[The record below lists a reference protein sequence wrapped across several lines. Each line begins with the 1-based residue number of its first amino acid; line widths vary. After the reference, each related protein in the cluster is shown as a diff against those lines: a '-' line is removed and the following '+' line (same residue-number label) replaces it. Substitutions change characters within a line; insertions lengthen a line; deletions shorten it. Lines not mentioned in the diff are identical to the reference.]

1 MASLYWVSWPECR
14 SATTRGSRQ
23 LNQRTPSMNSQ
34 PRALSDLPDGFC
46 GIVARVTGGRELA
59 SRLAAMGLTV
69 GTEIVV
75 LQNRGFGPMLA
86 RVRDTRIAL
95 GRSQAG
101 LVIVYERRTEHP
113 PATPAHGSPG

>member
-1 MASLYWVSWPECR
+1 MTSSGEFI
-14 SATTRGSRQ
+14 
-23 LNQRTPSMNSQ
+23 
-34 PRALSDLPDGFC
+34 LSDLPDGFC
-46 GIVARVTGGRELA
+46 GIVARVTGGRDLA
-59 SRLAAMGLTV
+59 ARLAAMGLTA

-101 LVIVYERRTEHP
+101 LVTVYECP
-113 PATPAHGSPG
+113 SASA

>member
-1 MASLYWVSWPECR
+1 MT
-14 SATTRGSRQ
+14 SA
-23 LNQRTPSMNSQ
+23 LPII
-34 PRALSDLPDGFC
+34 LSDLPAGFR
-46 GIVARVTGGRELA
+46 GVVARVTGGRDLA
-59 SRLAAMGLTV
+59 ARLAAMGLTA

-101 LVIVYERRTEHP
+101 LVTVYECEPADPRRDSQH
-113 PATPAHGSPG
+113 AASG

>member
-1 MASLYWVSWPECR
+1 MT
-14 SATTRGSRQ
+14 SAR
-23 LNQRTPSMNSQ
+23 MFI
-34 PRALSDLPDGFC
+34 LSELPDGFC
-46 GIVARVTGGRELA
+46 GIVARVTGGRDLA
-59 SRLAAMGLTV
+59 SRLAAMGLTA

-101 LVIVYERRTEHP
+101 MVTVYECSS
-113 PATPAHGSPG
+113 ADPGTDAQRAPDA

>member
-1 MASLYWVSWPECR
+1 MTSSSEFI
-14 SATTRGSRQ
+14 
-23 LNQRTPSMNSQ
+23 
-34 PRALSDLPDGFC
+34 LSDLPDGFC
-46 GIVARVTGGRELA
+46 GVVARVSGGRDLA
-59 SRLAAMGLTV
+59 ARLAAMGLTA

-101 LVIVYERRTEHP
+101 LVTVYECP
-113 PATPAHGSPG
+113 SASA

>member
-1 MASLYWVSWPECR
+1 MTSSSEFI
-14 SATTRGSRQ
+14 
-23 LNQRTPSMNSQ
+23 
-34 PRALSDLPDGFC
+34 LSDLPDGFC
-46 GIVARVTGGRELA
+46 GIVARVTGGRDLA
-59 SRLAAMGLTV
+59 ARLAAMGLTA

-101 LVIVYERRTEHP
+101 LVTVYECP
-113 PATPAHGSPG
+113 SASA

>member
-1 MASLYWVSWPECR
+1 M
-14 SATTRGSRQ
+14 T
-23 LNQRTPSMNSQ
+23 SQ
-34 PRALSDLPDGFC
+34 PHVLSDLPDGFC
-46 GIVARVTGGRELA
+46 GIVARVAGGRELA

-101 LVIVYERRTEHP
+101 LVTVYERPTEHP
-113 PATPAHGSPG
+113 QAAPNPDAPG

>member
-1 MASLYWVSWPECR
+1 MTSSSEFI
-14 SATTRGSRQ
+14 
-23 LNQRTPSMNSQ
+23 
-34 PRALSDLPDGFC
+34 LSDLPDGFC
-46 GIVARVTGGRELA
+46 GVVARVTGGRDLA
-59 SRLAAMGLTV
+59 ARLAAMGLTA

-101 LVIVYERRTEHP
+101 LVTVYECP
-113 PATPAHGSPG
+113 SASA

>member
-1 MASLYWVSWPECR
+1 MT
-14 SATTRGSRQ
+14 SAQ
-23 LNQRTPSMNSQ
+23 
-34 PRALSDLPDGFC
+34 AIILSDLPAGFR
-46 GIVARVTGGRELA
+46 GIVARITGGRDLA
-59 SRLAAMGLTV
+59 ARLAAMGLTA

-101 LVIVYERRTEHP
+101 LVTVYECDRAIP
-113 PATPAHGSPG
+113 DSAHSS

>member
-1 MASLYWVSWPECR
+1 MTSSSEFI
-14 SATTRGSRQ
+14 
-23 LNQRTPSMNSQ
+23 
-34 PRALSDLPDGFC
+34 LSDLPDGFC
-46 GIVARVTGGRELA
+46 GVVARVTGGRDLA
-59 SRLAAMGLTV
+59 ARLAAMGLTA

-101 LVIVYERRTEHP
+101 LVTVYECP
-113 PATPAHGSPG
+113 SATA

>member
-1 MASLYWVSWPECR
+1 MTSTEPAI
-14 SATTRGSRQ
+14 
-23 LNQRTPSMNSQ
+23 
-34 PRALSDLPDGFC
+34 LSDLPAGFC
-46 GIVARVTGGRELA
+46 GVVARVTGGRDLA
-59 SRLAAMGLTV
+59 ARLAAMGLTA

-101 LVIVYERRTEHP
+101 LVTVY
-113 PATPAHGSPG
+113 ATPSAKLPLADQFAPPG

>member
-1 MASLYWVSWPECR
+1 MT
-14 SATTRGSRQ
+14 SAKVTI
-23 LNQRTPSMNSQ
+23 
-34 PRALSDLPDGFC
+34 LSDLPAGFR
-46 GIVARVTGGRELA
+46 GIVARVNGARDLA
-59 SRLAAMGLTV
+59 ARLAAMGLTA

-101 LVIVYERRTEHP
+101 LVSVYECQSAN
-113 PATPAHGSPG
+113 PASAARSTTSG

>member
-1 MASLYWVSWPECR
+1 MT
-14 SATTRGSRQ
+14 SA
-23 LNQRTPSMNSQ
+23 Q
-34 PRALSDLPDGFC
+34 PIILSDLPTGFR
-46 GIVARVTGGRELA
+46 GVVARVTGGRELA
-59 SRLAAMGLTV
+59 ARLAAMGLTA

-101 LVIVYERRTEHP
+101 LVTVYECESADPRRDP
-113 PATPAHGSPG
+113 RQAASG

>member
-1 MASLYWVSWPECR
+1 MPENALPAR
-14 SATTRGSRQ
+14 RTGPPDEPQDPAVTSAQ
-23 LNQRTPSMNSQ
+23 
-34 PRALSDLPDGFC
+34 AIILSDLPPGFR
-46 GIVARVTGGRELA
+46 GIVARVTGGRDLA
-59 SRLAAMGLTV
+59 ARLAAMGLTA

-101 LVIVYERRTEHP
+101 LVTVYECEP
-113 PATPAHGSPG
+113 AVPGPATPG